1 MLNHE
6 SRLKALRVKTHI
18 IKSVVLAMIMICP
31 PVSKRAG
38 NGSVHM
44 INKQDH
50 MINKQGMHDLP

>member
-31 PVSKRAG
+31 PIRKRAG
-38 NGSVHM
+38 NGNVHRV
-44 INKQDH
+44 
-50 MINKQGMHDLP
+50 NKQGMHGIP

>member
-38 NGSVHM
+38 NGNGNGSV
-44 INKQDH
+44 H

>member
-44 INKQDH
+44 INKQ
-50 MINKQGMHDLP
+50 GMHDLP